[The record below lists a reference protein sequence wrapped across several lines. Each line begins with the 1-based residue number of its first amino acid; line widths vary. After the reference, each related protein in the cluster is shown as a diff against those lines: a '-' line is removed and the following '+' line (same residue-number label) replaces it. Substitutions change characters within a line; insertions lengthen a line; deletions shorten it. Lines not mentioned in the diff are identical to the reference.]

1 MHVDGWRGHN
11 DGQLSLV
18 LARGPK
24 SLQTGTGH
32 QLFADGRLN
41 MV

>member
-11 DGQLSLV
+11 SGQMSLV
-18 LARGPK
+18 LARGA
-24 SLQTGTGH
+24 SNLQSETGH